1 MKTPEDRSYLF
12 VEEIIGLAEKEFEG
26 SRFDCDRRRG
36 SFQSSVAVNEVR
48 VYDNLAPHAH
58 RFTPIAII
66 NIVDPEKNAHF
77 QLKTRQVGVETG
89 EMREKAYSAADLK
102 KGLVEQLKLA
112 QTGKEDSAWLFLEAI
127 HINGAPARR
136 KVAEAA

>member
-12 VEEIIGLAEKEFEG
+12 VEEIIDLAEKEFEG
-26 SRFDCDRRRG
+26 SRFDSDRRRG

-66 NIVDPEKNAHF
+66 NIIDPEMNARF
-77 QLKTRQVGVETG
+77 QLKTRQAPDESGG
-89 EMREKAYSAADLK
+89 MRVKEYTAAEVK
-102 KGLVEQLKLA
+102 RGLVEQLKLA
-112 QTGKEDSAWLFLEAI
+112 QAHKQDGSWLFLESP
-127 HINGAPARR
+127 HLYGAPKSQKA
-136 KVAEAA
+136 